1 MKRQKYTSRALLL
14 SLSLHVI
21 LMFVFSVSLI
31 NHFDAED
38 ERISAEILVARPE
51 NEVRQRV
58 LTRRARLR
66 PRMAYAETSEVPPAS
81 PTYETQV
88 NVPKA
93 LVRADVIPDAVT
105 DTDIS
110 EIDELS
116 PVSNISIGE
125 DMAARILNDVD
136 PRLFDGYAQ
145 HKIGNTEKVLNGPDT
160 GLGLFDIAV
169 MPGHGLIA
177 EVFVPGT
184 PIHRMPNFEGMLPVY
199 TFVASH
205 LNVPT
210 RNYTKGFPMPDM
222 RFVVENF
229 AIRFRAELK
238 IDRPGLY
245 TFLLN
250 SDDGSQLYING
261 KLIVDNEGIHSTRS
275 RQRTIKL
282 GIGIHPV
289 EIRYFQGPRYAI
301 ALQWLYRPPNSPM
314 KVVPPE
320 VIYQP
325 DASQSEMD

>member
-1 MKRQKYTSRALLL
+1 M
-14 SLSLHVI
+14 
-21 LMFVFSVSLI
+21 
-31 NHFDAED
+31 
-38 ERISAEILVARPE
+38 
-51 NEVRQRV
+51 
-58 LTRRARLR
+58 
-66 PRMAYAETSEVPPAS
+66 
-81 PTYETQV
+81 
-88 NVPKA
+88 PKA

-125 DMAARILNDVD
+125 DMAAKILNDVD
-136 PRLFDGYAQ
+136 PRLFDGYDQ
-145 HKIGNTEKVLNGPDT
+145 HKIGNTEKVLSGADT

-184 PIHRMPNFEGMLPVY
+184 PIHRVPNFEGMLPVY

-205 LNVPT
+205 LNVST

-238 IDRPGLY
+238 IDTPGLY

-261 KLIVDNEGIHSTRS
+261 KLIVDNDRIHSTRS

-282 GIGIHPV
+282 GIGIYPV

-301 ALQWLYRPPNSPM
+301 ALQWFYRPPNSPM
-314 KVVPPE
+314 KIVPPE
-320 VIYQP
+320 VIYRP
-325 DASQSEMD
+325 DASQSEAD

>member
-1 MKRQKYTSRALLL
+1 MKRQRYTNRALLL

-21 LMFVFSVSLI
+21 LMLVFSVFLAD
-31 NHFDAED
+31 HFDAED
-38 ERISAEILVARPE
+38 ESISAEILVAHPE

-66 PRMAYAETSEVPPAS
+66 PRMAYAETSEVSPAS

-93 LVRADVIPDAVT
+93 LVRADVVPNAVT

-116 PVSNISIGE
+116 PVSNISTGE
-125 DMAARILNDVD
+125 DMMARILNKVD
-136 PRLFDGYAQ
+136 ARLLDGYAQ
-145 HKIGNTEKVLNGPDT
+145 QKIRNAEEALN

-184 PIHRMPNFEGMLPVY
+184 SLHRMPNFDGMLPAY

-229 AIRFRAELK
+229 AIRFRAELQ

-245 TFLLN
+245 TFWLN

-261 KLIVDNEGIHSTRS
+261 KLVVDNDGIHPAQN
-275 RQRTIKL
+275 RQSTIKL

-289 EIRYFQGPRYAI
+289 EIHYFQGPRYAI
-301 ALQWLYRPPNSPM
+301 ALQWFYRPPNSSR
-314 KVVPPE
+314 KIVPPE
-320 VIYQP
+320 VIHRP
-325 DASQSEMD
+325 DASQFQID